1 MTDEKIFSR
10 IKKELE
16 KKDEIREIVIKNSR
30 PIIKESKQAI
40 YALHRDS
47 ITEAKK
53 HLDFA
58 KIELNKLKGILKTNS
73 NLTVGAYNA
82 AVQEFVEGYSYYYF
96 IKENRL
102 ISDTELKVGEEN
114 YLLGICDLTGELARR
129 AVFSVVN
136 ENYNEVEK
144 IKDFISVI
152 YNEFLNFDLR
162 NSELRKKSDSI
173 KWNMKKIEEV
183 LYDLKIREK
192 I

>member
-1 MTDEKIFSR
+1 MTQKIFSR
-10 IKKELE
+10 IKKGLE
-16 KKDEIREIVIKNSR
+16 KKDQMRETIIKNSR
-30 PIIKESKQAI
+30 PIIKQSKQAI

-53 HLDFA
+53 YLDNA
-58 KIELNKLKGILKTNS
+58 KVELNKLKDILKTNP
-73 NLTVGAYNA
+73 NLNVGAYNA
-82 AVQEFVEGYSYYYF
+82 AVQEFVEAYSYYYF
-96 IKENRL
+96 VKENKL
-102 ISDTELKVGEEN
+102 IGDTELKVGEEN

-144 IKDFISVI
+144 IKDFVSTIH
-152 YNEFLNFDLR
+152 NEFLNFDLR

>member
-1 MTDEKIFSR
+1 MDKKIFSR

-16 KKDEIREIVIKNSR
+16 KKDELRETVIKNSR
-30 PIIKESKQAI
+30 PIIKQSKQAI
-40 YALHRDS
+40 YALHRNS
-47 ITEAKK
+47 IPEAKK

-58 KIELNKLKGILKTNS
+58 KIELNKLKDIFKVNPGLV
-73 NLTVGAYNA
+73 VGAYNA
-82 AVQEFVEGYSYYYF
+82 AVQEFVEGYSYYLF
-96 IKENRL
+96 VKENRL
-102 ISDTELKVGEEN
+102 ISDKELNVNAEN

-136 ENYNEVEK
+136 ENYSEVKK
-144 IKDFISVI
+144 IKDFVSTIH
-152 YNEFLNFDLR
+152 NEFLNFDLR

>member
-1 MTDEKIFSR
+1 MVNKIFSR

-16 KKDEIREIVIKNSR
+16 KKDDLREKIIKNSR
-30 PIIKESKQAI
+30 PIIKKSKQAI

-47 ITEAKK
+47 INEAKK
-53 HLDFA
+53 DLDSA
-58 KIELNKLKGILKTNS
+58 KSALKKLKQDLS
-73 NLTVGAYNA
+73 VGAYNA
-82 AVQEFVEGYSYYYF
+82 AVQEFVEAYLYYYF
-96 IKENRL
+96 VKENRL
-102 ISDTELKVGEEN
+102 VSDKELKVDEEN
-114 YLLGICDLTGELARR
+114 YLLGMCDLTGELARR

-144 IKDFISVI
+144 IKDFVSII
-152 YNEFLNFDLR
+152 HNEFLNFNLR

-173 KWNMKKIEEV
+173 KWNLKKIEEV

>member
-1 MTDEKIFSR
+1 M
-10 IKKELE
+10 
-16 KKDEIREIVIKNSR
+16 
-30 PIIKESKQAI
+30 
-40 YALHRDS
+40 
-47 ITEAKK
+47 
-53 HLDFA
+53 
-58 KIELNKLKGILKTNS
+58 
-73 NLTVGAYNA
+73 GAYNA

-162 NSELRKKSDSI
+162 NSELRKNLI
-173 KWNMKKIEEV
+173 
-183 LYDLKIREK
+183 L
-192 I
+192 

>member
-1 MTDEKIFSR
+1 MTQKIFSR

-16 KKDEIREIVIKNSR
+16 KKDEIRETIIKNSR
-30 PIIKESKQAI
+30 PIIKVSKQAI

-47 ITEAKK
+47 INEAKK
-53 HLDFA
+53 YLDNA
-58 KIELNKLKGILKTNS
+58 EKELNKLKDILKTKS

-82 AVQEFVEGYSYYYF
+82 AVQEFVEAYSYYYF
-96 IKENRL
+96 VKENRL
-102 ISDTELKVGEEN
+102 ISDTELKVDEEN

-144 IKDFISVI
+144 IKDFVSVI

>member
-1 MTDEKIFSR
+1 MSKKIFSR
-10 IKKELE
+10 IKKQLE
-16 KKDEIREIVIKNSR
+16 KKDEIRETIIKNSR
-30 PIIKESKQAI
+30 PIIKKSKQAI

-47 ITEAKK
+47 LTEAKK

-58 KIELNKLKGILKTNS
+58 KLELNKLRAILKENPS
-73 NLTVGAYNA
+73 LNVGAYNA
-82 AVQEFVEGYSYYYF
+82 AVQEFVEAYTYYYF
-96 IKENRL
+96 VKENKL
-102 ISDTELKVGEEN
+102 ISDKELKVDEEN

-136 ENYNEVEK
+136 ENYNEIEK
-144 IKDFISVI
+144 IKDFVSVV

>member
-1 MTDEKIFSR
+1 MTQKIFSR

-16 KKDEIREIVIKNSR
+16 KKDEIRETIIKNSR
-30 PIIKESKQAI
+30 PIIKVSKQAI

-47 ITEAKK
+47 INEAKK
-53 HLDFA
+53 YLDNA
-58 KIELNKLKGILKTNS
+58 EKELNKLKDILKTKS
-73 NLTVGAYNA
+73 NLRVGAYNA
-82 AVQEFVEGYSYYYF
+82 AVQEFVEAYSYYYF
-96 IKENRL
+96 VKENRL
-102 ISDTELKVGEEN
+102 ISDTELKVDEEN

-144 IKDFISVI
+144 IKDFVSVI